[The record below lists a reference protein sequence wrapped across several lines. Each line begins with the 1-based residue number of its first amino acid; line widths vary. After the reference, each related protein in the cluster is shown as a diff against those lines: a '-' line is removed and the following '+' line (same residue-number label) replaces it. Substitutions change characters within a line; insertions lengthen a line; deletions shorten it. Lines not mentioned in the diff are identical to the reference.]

1 MTDTAHRSTA
11 TEAAPTLCRPSAW
24 KNTPLSLEGRRVL
37 ITGGTTGLGR
47 TMALG
52 LAANGADVLIFG
64 RTAQHVDDALAACAD
79 QPGRVRGFTADL
91 AEPAGL
97 DAVMSEIDEKL
108 GGLDLV
114 INNAGQAA
122 GSVTD
127 TPEGE
132 IREAIQVDL
141 LAYMLIAKRV
151 MPMLK
156 RSDVTGGGM
165 LIHIGSLS
173 AKARGAGSDIYVAA
187 KSALRGFS
195 EALAKQVEEDGV
207 RVSLIEPGKAGADIF
222 KPDMDSPEMRDKHD
236 DGKMLNS
243 EAIAEG
249 VLYVATQP
257 RPVHVPLLQIQP
269 MHQQVG

>member
-1 MTDTAHRSTA
+1 
-11 TEAAPTLCRPSAW
+11 
-24 KNTPLSLEGRRVL
+24 
-37 ITGGTTGLGR
+37 
-47 TMALG
+47 MALG

-64 RTAQHVDDALAACAD
+64 RTRQHLDDALAACAG
-79 QPGRVRGFTADL
+79 QSGSVRGFTADL
-91 AEPAGL
+91 ADPAGL
-97 DAVMSEIDEKL
+97 DTVMKEIDGKL

-114 INNAGQAA
+114 VNNAGQAA
-122 GSVTD
+122 SSVID

-132 IREAIQVDL
+132 IRQAIEVDL
-141 LAYMLIAKRV
+141 IAYMLIAKRV

-156 RSDVTGGGM
+156 RSGAEGGGM
-165 LIHIGSLS
+165 LIQIGSLS

-195 EALAKQVEEDGV
+195 EALAKQAEEDGV

-222 KPDMDSPEMRDKHD
+222 KPKMDSPEMREQHD
-236 DGKMLNS
+236 DGQMLNS